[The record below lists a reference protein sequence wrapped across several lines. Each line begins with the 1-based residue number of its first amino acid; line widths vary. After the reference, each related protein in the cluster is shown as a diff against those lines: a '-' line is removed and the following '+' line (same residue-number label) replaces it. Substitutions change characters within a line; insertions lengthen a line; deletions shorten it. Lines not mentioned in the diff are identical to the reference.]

1 MYRASLLLKNSRLEK
16 QLEFDEISKNI
27 KIPVKHLQAIETED
41 VSSFP
46 QEPYCSLIVKDYA
59 NYLGLDGSEVLR
71 VFHRDFSQKHKS
83 ASFSLNR
90 FGFTPQFTFSL
101 ALIFSI
107 LAFSAYLIFEYIQF
121 NQAPQLT
128 VNWPT
133 NEIPSSSFD
142 LSGITDPESTV
153 KINGNLI
160 IVNPDGS
167 FSKKINLTKGENLIT
182 VESQSPNGK
191 LTTTENTIKVIY

>member
-16 QLEFDEISKNI
+16 QLGFDEISKII
-27 KIPVKHLQAIETED
+27 KIPVKHLQAIESED
-41 VSSFP
+41 ISCFP

-59 NYLGLDGSEVLR
+59 NYLGLNGPEILR
-71 VFHRDFSQKHKS
+71 LFHRDFAQKYKS
-83 ASFSLNR
+83 KVFLPNR

-101 ALIFSI
+101 AIILSL
-107 LAFSAYLIFEYIQF
+107 LAFSAYLVFEYIKF
-121 NQAPQLT
+121 NQPPRLA

-133 NEIPSSSFD
+133 TQTLTDTLD

-167 FSKKINLTKGENLIT
+167 FTKKINLTKGENSIT
-182 VESQSPNGK
+182 VESQSPNNK
-191 LTTTENTIKVIY
+191 TTTTKKTIKAIY

>member
-16 QLEFDEISKNI
+16 QLEFDEISKI
-27 KIPVKHLQAIETED
+27 VKIPARHLRAIESED
-41 VSSFP
+41 TSSFP

-59 NYLGLDGSEVLR
+59 NFLGLNGPEILR
-71 VFHRDFSQKHKS
+71 LFHRDFAQKHKS
-83 ASFSLNR
+83 KVLSPNR

-101 ALIFSI
+101 AIIFSI
-107 LAFSAYLIFEYIQF
+107 LAFSAYLIFEYIKF
-121 NQAPQLT
+121 NQPPRLA

-133 NEIPSSSFD
+133 NQTIGDTLD

-160 IVNPDGS
+160 IVNSDGS
-167 FSKKINLTKGENLIT
+167 FSKKINLTKGENSIT

-191 LTTTENTIKVIY
+191 ITTTKKTLKAIY